1 MRYDT
6 VMITHKTLSVSI
18 ISVFIFLIMHSALF
32 ADKPKDAKH
41 TFSYRG
47 MRMANAD
54 GLFYVTK
61 IETEIE
67 QAGIIEIE
75 IKFNMPADPRTLQ
88 KKNISINGQFLPADV
103 LLAFNKAGDKM
114 KLLIQTSFLSDGKNM
129 ANRPFHIDLPEA
141 KSFNHIPLYLSHFDD
156 MECNKEYTFKFLNIP
171 RQKPPKEMHEEM
183 YTHNHHHY
191 EYVRFEEKD

>member
-1 MRYDT
+1 
-6 VMITHKTLSVSI
+6 MITHKTLSVSI

-32 ADKPKDAKH
+32 ADKPRDAKH

-47 MRMANAD
+47 MRMSNAD

-67 QAGIIEIE
+67 HSGIIEIE

-88 KKNISINGQFLPADV
+88 KKHISINGQFLPTDAVDALV
-103 LLAFNKAGDKM
+103 AFNKAGDKM
-114 KLLIQTSFLSDGKNM
+114 KLLIQDSFLSGGKDM
-129 ANRPFHIDLPEA
+129 PNRSFYIDLPEA
-141 KSFNHIPLYLSHFDD
+141 KSFNHVPLYLSHFDD
-156 MECNKEYTFKFLNIP
+156 IERDKEYTFRFLNMP
-171 RQKPPKEMHEEM
+171 PQKPSKEMHEEM
-183 YTHNHHHY
+183 HTHNHHHY

>member
-1 MRYDT
+1 
-6 VMITHKTLSVSI
+6 MITHKTLSVSI

-67 QAGIIEIE
+67 HAGIIEIE

-88 KKNISINGQFLPADV
+88 KKNISINGQFLPADA
-103 LLAFNKAGDKM
+103 LIAFNKAGDKI
-114 KLLIQTSFLSDGKNM
+114 KILIRDSFLSGGKNM

-156 MECNKEYTFKFLNIP
+156 MECNKEYTFKFLNMP
-171 RQKPPKEMHEEM
+171 PQKPPKEMHEEM
-183 YTHNHHHY
+183 HTHNHHHY

>member
-1 MRYDT
+1 
-6 VMITHKTLSVSI
+6 MITHKTVSVSI
-18 ISVFIFLIMHSALF
+18 ISVCIFLIMHSALF

-67 QAGIIEIE
+67 QAGIIEIK

-88 KKNISINGQFLPADV
+88 KKNISINGQFLPADA
-103 LLAFNKAGDKM
+103 LIAFNKAGDKI
-114 KLLIQTSFLSDGKNM
+114 KILIRDSFLSAGKDTP
-129 ANRPFHIDLPEA
+129 NRPFHLDLPEA

-156 MECNKEYTFKFLNIP
+156 MECDKEYKFTFLNIP
-171 RQKPPKEMHEEM
+171 PQKPPKEMHEEM
-183 YTHNHHHY
+183 HNHHHY

>member
-1 MRYDT
+1 MTTR
-6 VMITHKTLSVSI
+6 KTLSVSI
-18 ISVFIFLIMHSALF
+18 ISVFIFLIIHSALF

-47 MRMANAD
+47 MRMANTD

-67 QAGIIEIE
+67 QSGIIEIE

-88 KKNISINGQFLPADV
+88 KKNISINGQFLPADT

-114 KLLIQTSFLSDGKNM
+114 KLLIQTSFLSDRKNM

-156 MECNKEYTFKFLNIP
+156 MECNKEYTFKFLNMP
-171 RQKPPKEMHEEM
+171 PQKPPKEMHEEM
-183 YTHNHHHY
+183 HTHNHHHY